1 MTARRHCNE
10 VPDKLQLFD
19 VKYRRGPEFAYDY
32 AMDPEDLAEIL
43 QSVRAARENADFVI
57 VSIHSHECTSGCDD
71 AEQPRGAGNFLKRL
85 AHEAIDSGAD
95 LFVTTGN
102 HNLGAIELY
111 RSPLRGVRPIL
122 YGLGN
127 FFWSDV
133 QVPLPHDLFQGNR
146 ELLSAA
152 WSEPQKATDY
162 DLTAPLN
169 RDSFA
174 HDFTFRSVIAVSRF
188 EGNQLAELKL
198 YPVEDGYG
206 ERLPLSGIPRL
217 VKDPGVS
224 AAIFRQVADA
234 TAAFGL
240 PPPAFTIKDNIA
252 ILRPS
257 PAVPR

>member
-1 MTARRHCNE
+1 M
-10 VPDKLQLFD
+10 QL
-19 VKYRRGPEFAYDY
+19 
-32 AMDPEDLAEIL
+32 
-43 QSVRAARENADFVI
+43 
-57 VSIHSHECTSGCDD
+57 
-71 AEQPRGAGNFLKRL
+71 
-85 AHEAIDSGAD
+85 
-95 LFVTTGN
+95 
-102 HNLGAIELY
+102 
-111 RSPLRGVRPIL
+111 
-122 YGLGN
+122 
-127 FFWSDV
+127 
-133 QVPLPHDLFQGNR
+133 PLPHDLFQGNR

-152 WSEPQKATDY
+152 WSEPQKATAY

-188 EGNQLAELKL
+188 EGNQLAELML

-217 VKDPGVS
+217 IKDAGVS

-240 PPPAFTIKDNIA
+240 PPPVFTIKDNIA